1 MKAFEVLLN
10 DKKLCVSGIGEHGV
24 LTAIVDYVVS
34 SRRDEATL
42 SVGGLVTPKE
52 EHVQW
57 VGRRKLAVG
66 DEVRVKV
73 VEVETVDNP
82 TNTKPADLAAADD
95 RQKEYIRQAARK
107 FGWIITEGEPTSG
120 GN

>member
-10 DKKLCVSGIGEHGV
+10 DKKLCVGGIGEHGV

-34 SRRDEATL
+34 SQRDEATL
-42 SVGGLVTPKE
+42 RVGGLVTPKE
-52 EHVQW
+52 EHVRW
-57 VGRRKLAVG
+57 VEDRKLEVG

-73 VEVETVDNP
+73 VEVETVDTP
-82 TNTKPADLAAADD
+82 INTKPADLAAATD

-107 FGWIITEGEPTSG
+107 FGWTITPDEPTSG
-120 GN
+120 SS